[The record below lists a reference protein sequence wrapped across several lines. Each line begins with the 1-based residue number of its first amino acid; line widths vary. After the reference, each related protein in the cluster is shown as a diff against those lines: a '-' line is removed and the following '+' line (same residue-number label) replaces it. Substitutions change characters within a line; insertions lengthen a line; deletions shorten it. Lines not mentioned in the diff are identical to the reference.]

1 MTLKTILKTAFFCCF
16 CQFFILGNLTAQNE
30 TAKKAIIEAAVAPA
44 PKMKFDKRF
53 EEFGKV
59 KKGEKRETVYSFTNV
74 GDADLVI
81 DLISACDC
89 TTTDYP
95 IHTIAPG
102 EKGEIKVVFDST
114 EKEESE
120 TIDID
125 IYLQQRDPKTGAP
138 IMEILQYHF
147 DLVE

>member
-1 MTLKTILKTAFFCCF
+1 MTLKTIFKTAFLTCF
-16 CQFFILGNLTAQNE
+16 CLFLLLGQASAQNQ
-30 TAKKAIIEAAVAPA
+30 TVKKAVIEEAAAPA

-53 EEFGKV
+53 VEFGEV

-81 DLISACDC
+81 DLVSACDC

-95 IHTIAPG
+95 IRTIAPG